1 MSEAPPTQPGIGV
14 GGVVFQEGRV
24 LLVLRSKEPARDQ
37 WAVPGGRLE
46 LGETLEEAVE
56 RELLEETG
64 VRVRAGEVAF
74 TFEHIERDLAGR
86 VIHHYVILDLAAEF
100 LSGTPAPGD
109 DARDARW
116 VGEDEIVRLPVNSA
130 TRRLLRTRHGFGE
143 ARPVVRPLETAESE
157 AVSGL
162 VGQAFDRDVAP
173 LYDSRGIYNFR
184 VFSSAGAMALRA
196 ANRHWA
202 LVAELDGEPAGVVE
216 VRDDRH
222 IAMFFVDPSRQGM
235 GVGRRLFDAAVA
247 RCRLRNPGLTRLTVA
262 SSPNAVP
269 IYTRLGFRREG
280 PPAEESG
287 IRFVPMFFRPPRT

>member
-1 MSEAPPTQPGIGV
+1 V
-14 GGVVFQEGRV
+14 GGVVFQEGRI
-24 LLVLRSKEPARDQ
+24 LLVLRSKEPAKDQ
-37 WAVPGGRLE
+37 WAIHGGRLE
-46 LGETLEEAVE
+46 LGETLQAATE

-64 VRVRAGEVAF
+64 VRVRAGEVDF
-74 TFEHIERDLAGR
+74 TFEHIERDDAGR
-86 VIHHYVILDLAAEF
+86 VVHHYVILDLSAEY
-100 LSGTPAPGD
+100 LSGTPAPAD

-130 TRRLLRTRHGFGE
+130 TRRLLRTRYGFGA
-143 ARPVVRPLETAESE
+143 ARPVIRDLQTVESE

-162 VGQAFDRDVAP
+162 VGRAFDRDVAP

-184 VFSSAGAMALRA
+184 VFSSTGAMALRA

-202 LVAELDGEPAGVVE
+202 LVAELDGEPVGVVE
-216 VRDDRH
+216 VREDRH
-222 IAMFFVDPSRQGM
+222 ISMFFVDPSRQGM

-269 IYTRLGFRREG
+269 IYAHLGFRREG

-287 IRFVPMFFRPPRT
+287 IRFVPMGRRLPRP